1 MPASSTPEH
10 LCVLGANYASLTHTH
25 RIRLRILRT
34 EVGLVAK
41 KWMLGDQAGLKM
53 QVYQAD
59 RHMGGFAWDMGKTS
73 AIRGASVGDSEWLVW
88 SKWALK
94 RAESEKKLASV
105 HMSLAKWAR
114 GDAKGILTTVFVNWK
129 QDALTAAGDRK
140 MEAALDAEKAKMERL
155 FEEERRRA
163 AAQTR
168 PSRPPVGIQRTGE
181 DGRKVRVPVRDR
193 VKRTETSA
201 YLYSQVYAAKRS
213 DYYLRRGHAFD
224 WDEHECHAFL
234 DAAVEIS
241 SSNASV
247 LERAEARGCNFQ
259 ASASSSSVPTELQI
273 GPVRRWRSA
282 RSAAPSS
289 VGQSRDLFATP
300 LGFLHVSELG
310 LRDWQ
315 KTLEI
320 FGTAAI
326 AQFQKVQKA
335 ERRRSFVDLNNHF
348 FQSQDTNPRSA
359 MAEPHSWRELYSSKE
374 YREWAKVSQQI
385 CSSFINK
392 LGIPLAEEEAKNL
405 ELVTWAAVY
414 PKSHEPVTH
423 YYHAHQESI
432 VSFVLYVKMPEPVT
446 PLTISDPR
454 GAPPVEDFEWFQDLG
469 DMGVDG
475 DPPFHRPVEFYPEE
489 GDILIFPSFAIHK
502 VPPHLGEDTRVVF
515 PSNCHLP
522 KKPKVLDKT
531 FHGMENPLDG
541 WERIARWQAPYLSRP
556 WAVSR
561 YRHHANLAL
570 AAAERLE
577 DPYMKIWEVQNQ
589 VLAMLQF
596 GLHDPRAWLQAGNLS
611 AKAAVIL
618 DSRGEGEYY
627 LDASLMFA
635 RALDLDPSIKQEV
648 DSCLDAMIP
657 RKVKKKQKEA
667 YGSLAKWRKL
677 IKSWRTEPPRAEVTQ
692 FLHPEVN
699 GPGRCSRMCPAS
711 QMPTFRTLRIRS
723 VFSSRIYI
731 LKGRELTVA
740 VKAAEELLE
749 AELGFPVQVEASEE
763 LEDAGWIERHTS
775 VNARVVLCASTP
787 VLLADPRGRWP
798 RHWPGS
804 VQDTGEEPK
813 EPKAPFH
820 WHLEVPCD
828 EGQLLLLPAWLPL
841 NATGAAGRYAPVR
854 NLASPGKAPIARRN
868 LPVKV
873 NGSALTATT
882 TTGRPLG
889 CHWPRP
895 SLEAE
900 GGPPHAEALKEKAR
914 QSVLASV
921 EKWALGND
929 KGAAKAAL
937 GAWSQFTKKAKSADR
952 QRQAVRASLM
962 AAFMSKEKAAV
973 MNTFKNW
980 QTLTRSE
987 KAERERE
994 QILANEQNHWKAE
1007 QDRLRDQ
1014 FDKELRGSLTEQ
1026 EKLKAAAQAQ
1036 TELALRKWLSMNETD
1051 ISEYFIMWRR
1061 LAAAMKDSNRKRAG
1075 VKDAMT
1081 RFLEGERRGVM
1092 HSVFTSWKTFVTK
1105 DAKHQKEVKK
1115 LQQQVENLLRKQ
1127 EQSMMKYGTF
1137 LASKSG
1143 PAMKGAVFR
1152 QWFELSQGVK
1162 AAELER
1168 EREVEL
1174 EDMRMKHKM
1183 EETRKKEVRA
1193 KALHNL
1199 GAKGG
1204 RAVLMEVFL
1213 AWSYLYQKNK
1223 ELRFHKMNEN
1233 KALVKYSEYVLGK
1246 KMRQDSHSLM
1256 AFTFSEWRREGKI
1269 LRHQDAMSTLEER
1282 DVYIAQLRAGF
1293 EEQLALAYQQIDQI
1307 TETLQKEL
1315 QTKEELAQELRE
1327 AYEKNR
1333 KINLPEHPATPGG
1346 SATPGSTR
1354 RRQAS
1359 AEQRGSSVGS
1369 VTRPARNSTPGM
1381 GMSRAR
1387 NWETE
1392 AERAEPLAVHRRFNG
1407 STSRSNSPPARQDVN
1422 WAAVVDRLE
1431 DRGVVS

>member
-1 MPASSTPEH
+1 MT
-10 LCVLGANYASLTHTH
+10 
-25 RIRLRILRT
+25 
-34 EVGLVAK
+34 
-41 KWMLGDQAGLKM
+41 
-53 QVYQAD
+53 
-59 RHMGGFAWDMGKTS
+59 
-73 AIRGASVGDSEWLVW
+73 
-88 SKWALK
+88 
-94 RAESEKKLASV
+94 
-105 HMSLAKWAR
+105 
-114 GDAKGILTTVFVNWK
+114 
-129 QDALTAAGDRK
+129 
-140 MEAALDAEKAKMERL
+140 
-155 FEEERRRA
+155 
-163 AAQTR
+163 
-168 PSRPPVGIQRTGE
+168 
-181 DGRKVRVPVRDR
+181 
-193 VKRTETSA
+193 
-201 YLYSQVYAAKRS
+201 
-213 DYYLRRGHAFD
+213 
-224 WDEHECHAFL
+224 
-234 DAAVEIS
+234 
-241 SSNASV
+241 
-247 LERAEARGCNFQ
+247 
-259 ASASSSSVPTELQI
+259 
-273 GPVRRWRSA
+273 
-282 RSAAPSS
+282 
-289 VGQSRDLFATP
+289 
-300 LGFLHVSELG
+300 
-310 LRDWQ
+310 
-315 KTLEI
+315 
-320 FGTAAI
+320 
-326 AQFQKVQKA
+326 
-335 ERRRSFVDLNNHF
+335 
-348 FQSQDTNPRSA
+348 
-359 MAEPHSWRELYSSKE
+359 
-374 YREWAKVSQQI
+374 
-385 CSSFINK
+385 
-392 LGIPLAEEEAKNL
+392 
-405 ELVTWAAVY
+405 
-414 PKSHEPVTH
+414 
-423 YYHAHQESI
+423 
-432 VSFVLYVKMPEPVT
+432 
-446 PLTISDPR
+446 
-454 GAPPVEDFEWFQDLG
+454 
-469 DMGVDG
+469 
-475 DPPFHRPVEFYPEE
+475 
-489 GDILIFPSFAIHK
+489 
-502 VPPHLGEDTRVVF
+502 
-515 PSNCHLP
+515 
-522 KKPKVLDKT
+522 
-531 FHGMENPLDG
+531 
-541 WERIARWQAPYLSRP
+541 
-556 WAVSR
+556 
-561 YRHHANLAL
+561 
-570 AAAERLE
+570 
-577 DPYMKIWEVQNQ
+577 
-589 VLAMLQF
+589 
-596 GLHDPRAWLQAGNLS
+596 
-611 AKAAVIL
+611 
-618 DSRGEGEYY
+618 
-627 LDASLMFA
+627 
-635 RALDLDPSIKQEV
+635 
-648 DSCLDAMIP
+648 
-657 RKVKKKQKEA
+657 
-667 YGSLAKWRKL
+667 
-677 IKSWRTEPPRAEVTQ
+677 
-692 FLHPEVN
+692 
-699 GPGRCSRMCPAS
+699 
-711 QMPTFRTLRIRS
+711 
-723 VFSSRIYI
+723 
-731 LKGRELTVA
+731 
-740 VKAAEELLE
+740 
-749 AELGFPVQVEASEE
+749 
-763 LEDAGWIERHTS
+763 
-775 VNARVVLCASTP
+775 
-787 VLLADPRGRWP
+787 
-798 RHWPGS
+798 
-804 VQDTGEEPK
+804 
-813 EPKAPFH
+813 
-820 WHLEVPCD
+820 
-828 EGQLLLLPAWLPL
+828 
-841 NATGAAGRYAPVR
+841 
-854 NLASPGKAPIARRN
+854 
-868 LPVKV
+868 
-873 NGSALTATT
+873 
-882 TTGRPLG
+882 
-889 CHWPRP
+889 
-895 SLEAE
+895 
-900 GGPPHAEALKEKAR
+900 ALKEKAR

-1014 FDKELRGSLTEQ
+1014 FDKDQTSTLRGSLTEQ

-1075 VKDAMT
+1075 DAMT

-1183 EETRKKEVRA
+1183 EETRKKE
-1193 KALHNL
+1193 
-1199 GAKGG
+1199 GG

-1223 ELRFHKMNEN
+1223 ELRFHKMNERLDIEGCTGAEGRRDAQPPRN

-1392 AERAEPLAVHRRFNG
+1392 AALSGSGDVLIIGPFLGGESNIGRRDWASWG
-1407 STSRSNSPPARQDVN
+1407 GGQQRHPCDPCDGCVSASTSRSNSPPARQDVN

-1431 DRGVVS
+1431 DRGVVSGRRF